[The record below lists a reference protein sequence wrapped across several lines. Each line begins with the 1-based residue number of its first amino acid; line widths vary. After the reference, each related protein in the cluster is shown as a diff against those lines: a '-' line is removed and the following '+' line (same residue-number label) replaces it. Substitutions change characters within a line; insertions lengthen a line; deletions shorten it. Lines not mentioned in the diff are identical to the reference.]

1 MNINGINSNATGSGF
16 TAVSSAYIAA
26 TPAATKTS
34 TANSESTDS
43 QDTQETVSISNA
55 GRAALSADV
64 GATLRDKALA
74 KKNEVENASSEEP
87 MTLIDQQIQKIK
99 EQIKALQEM
108 LAKLENDDSETADQ
122 QRKMIQEQ
130 IMQLSSQIATL
141 TEKKMRE
148 AQKASA

>member
-1 MNINGINSNATGSGF
+1 MNINGINNNATGSGF
-16 TAVSSAYIAA
+16 TTVSGAYIAA
-26 TPAATKTS
+26 TPAATQ
-34 TANSESTDS
+34 TANSESADS
-43 QDTQETVSISNA
+43 QDSQDTVSISNA

-64 GATLRDKALA
+64 GATLRDKASA
-74 KKNEVENASSEEP
+74 KKNEVDNASSEEP

-148 AQKASA
+148 AQKKESA